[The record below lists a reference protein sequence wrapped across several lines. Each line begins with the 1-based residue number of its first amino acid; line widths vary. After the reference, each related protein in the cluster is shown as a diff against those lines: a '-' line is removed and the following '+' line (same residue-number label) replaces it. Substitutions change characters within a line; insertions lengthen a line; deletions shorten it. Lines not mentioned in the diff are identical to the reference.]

1 MLQCN
6 MTVTQEEKT
15 GMAETWLRQKVTLP

>member
-1 MLQCN
+1 